1 MSPTDLLPLS
11 VVVAIVILIAVLIW
25 RGKRRRM

>member
-25 RGKRRRM
+25 RQKRKSL